1 MKKLPMKK
9 IFLYT
14 VLAISTC
21 STAFAQ
27 RDTQAKAI
35 LNQVSQKYKSYDA
48 IKTDFTFTLD
58 NQQAGV
64 KETQSGTLI
73 SKAKAGKYKV
83 TLYTSAAT
91 KDVDKEIISDGK
103 SQWTYLKKDKEVQV
117 SEAAKGGDGINNPSQ
132 IFTIYERGYKYLYT
146 GEQKLGGKVYQAIDL
161 TPENAKQNIFKVR
174 LLIDKVKKQIYSA
187 QLFDKNGNKYN
198 YTVSSF
204 TPNAQVAD
212 NVFAWDAKA
221 HPGVELVDLR

>member
-1 MKKLPMKK
+1 MKK

-27 RDTQAKAI
+27 KDTQAKAI

-83 TLYTSAAT
+83 TLYTSAGT

-132 IFTIYERGYKYLYT
+132 IFTIYEHGYKYLYT
-146 GEQKLGGKVYQAIDL
+146 GDQKIAGKVYQAIDL
-161 TPENAKQNIFKVR
+161 TPEDAKQNIFKVR

-187 QLFDKNGNKYN
+187 MLFDKNGNKYN